1 MEVALIFWGLTRSLK
16 YTIESIQQNIL
27 NVLSNNK
34 IKYKIFMHTYKIEGL
49 YSNKHAYERPI
60 KLDPFEYKLLN
71 PDYLILDNQEKII
84 QSLKMEK
91 YKKGKDPWN
100 NNYQTL
106 QNYILALYSK
116 NKIITTYENQLQNFQ
131 YFFFLRPDVLYLKPF
146 DIKILKKINISNCLI
161 PNFSHNGGVNDRMF
175 ISKFNN
181 AIKYGKLFQ
190 DLDNYDFL
198 HSETVLKK
206 YLEKNNIDIILI
218 DFFFT
223 RIRANGR
230 KCLKDNFNC

>member
-84 QSLKMEK
+84 QSLNMEK
-91 YKKGKDPWN
+91 YKKGRDPWN

-106 QNYILALYSK
+106 QNYILAMYSK
-116 NKIITTYENQLQNFQ
+116 NKVITTYQKQLKGFQ

-146 DIKILKKINISNCLI
+146 DIKILKKINNSNCLI

-175 ISKFNN
+175 ISKTNN
-181 AIKYGKLFQ
+181 GIKYGKIFQ
-190 DLDNYDFL
+190 ELDNYNFL
-198 HSETVLKK
+198 HSETVLKE
-206 YLEKNNIDIILI
+206 YLKQKNIDIILI

-230 KCLKDNFNC
+230 KCLKDNFSC